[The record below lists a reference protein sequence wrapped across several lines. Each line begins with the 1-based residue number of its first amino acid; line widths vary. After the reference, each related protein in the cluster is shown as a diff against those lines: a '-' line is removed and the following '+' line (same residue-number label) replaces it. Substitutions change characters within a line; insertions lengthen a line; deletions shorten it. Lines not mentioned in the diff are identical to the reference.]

1 MDVQNVVFTGLL
13 HDLIRIADPLS
24 VWMFSHKD
32 RSDGTCFAAKFCLVV
47 ADGEPDRLEQ
57 ELYLEI
63 DSPISFD
70 VLVYT
75 QEQWR
80 SSLAK
85 PMSFASRVQE
95 MGCVLYEKDQTHE

>member
-1 MDVQNVVFTGLL
+1 MDVQNAVLAGLL
-13 HDLIRIADPLS
+13 HDLVRIADPLS
-24 VWMFSHKD
+24 VWLFSHKE
-32 RSDGTCFAAKFCLVV
+32 SNDGSCFAAKFCLVI

-70 VLVYT
+70 VVVYT

-95 MGCVLYEKDQTHE
+95 KGCRLYEKNQTHE